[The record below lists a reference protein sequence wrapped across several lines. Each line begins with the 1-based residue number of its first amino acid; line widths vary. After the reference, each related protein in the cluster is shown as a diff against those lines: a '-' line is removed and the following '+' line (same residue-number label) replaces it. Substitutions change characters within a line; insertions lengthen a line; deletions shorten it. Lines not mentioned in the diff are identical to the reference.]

1 MPITASHGRPKTGDG
16 ACRLVMMVESDV
28 LVVDELGGGVVV
40 DELAELGGGVVVD
53 ELGGGVVVDA
63 PLGAAATE
71 KLRVGAALPPTVQ
84 TSDQVPTVSGV
95 IDPLIVWRPVES
107 VLPNG
112 VVPLFVP
119 FCVPCTATGEFAG
132 PITVTVKPSPTW
144 KG

>member
-1 MPITASHGRPKTGDG
+1 M
-16 ACRLVMMVESDV
+16 
-28 LVVDELGGGVVV
+28 
-40 DELAELGGGVVVD
+40 
-53 ELGGGVVVDA
+53 VDA

>member
-1 MPITASHGRPKTGDG
+1 M
-16 ACRLVMMVESDV
+16 VMMVESDV
-28 LVVDELGGGVVV
+28 LVVDELGGGVVVDELAELGGGVVV